1 VAKLTIS
8 EKKARV
14 YLSALWI
21 CIGSCDVNDQAQ
33 LDEFK
38 AEHQALKEKLQRL
51 QKKFGTTTERHQA
64 YVEKE
69 GER

>member
-1 VAKLTIS
+1 MAKLTIS

-33 LDEFK
+33 LDEFT
-38 AEHQALKEKLQRL
+38 AEHAALKAKLDRL
-51 QKKFGTTTERHQA
+51 QQKYGSTTERHRA
-64 YVEKE
+64 YVAGESEK
-69 GER
+69 